1 MKKIYAIVAALAITS
16 ISAFGQ
22 EIDSKSVATNGFSQ
36 NWFISAGV
44 GANYGVDNFG
54 TVPENSGLGFGYDI
68 NLGKWFDP
76 TLGLRA
82 GWTGYSAFKAGD
94 KFGNLHADI
103 LWNVTNQF
111 WGYKADRCYNFIPY
125 FTAGLLFANGHEYID
140 GFGLLNRFRI
150 SENFDINVDVRG
162 LITHANKI
170 SSSYKVKAGI
180 AQALVG
186 VTYNFGKTTGWKS
199 TSAIAAAA
207 AAAAANE
214 VIAKNAKE
222 KAAAEK
228 ALADKDAALKQA
240 LADKDAALKKA
251 AENCCKGNDD
261 AVIAKMLKN
270 VPAEVYFEIGQAKLS
285 KKQLQ
290 HFDFYA
296 KNLVG
301 GSQNLKFIITSSA
314 DKATGS
320 AKRNKYLM
328 EKRGEYVANLLTDK
342 YGVDASKITVIT
354 DKDGLYT
361 GRGELGRVSVITVA
375 E

>member
-1 MKKIYAIVAALAITS
+1 MVYSLSIEKSIINNNFSFILMKKIYAIVAAWAITS

-22 EIDSKSVATNGFSQ
+22 EIDSKSVVTNGFSQ

-44 GANYGVDNFG
+44 GANYGVDNFNSK
-54 TVPENSGLGFGYDI
+54 PENSGLGFGYDV
-68 NLGKWFDP
+68 NLGKWFAP

-103 LWNVTNQF
+103 LWNMTNQF

-140 GFGLLNRFRI
+140 GFGLLNRFRL
-150 SENFDINVDVRG
+150 SENLDINLDVRG

-170 SSSYKVKAGI
+170 SPAYKVKAGI
-180 AQALVG
+180 AQALLG
-186 VTYNFGKTTGWKS
+186 VTYNFGKNPGWKS
-199 TSAIAAAA
+199 ASDVAAVAAAA
-207 AAAAANE
+207 AAKE
-214 VIAKNAKE
+214 VVAKNAKE
-222 KAAAEK
+222 KAALKK
-228 ALADKDAALKQA
+228 ALAE
-240 LADKDAALKKA
+240 KDAALKKA
-251 AENCCKGNDD
+251 AEKCCDKNDD

-270 VPAEVYFEIGQAKLS
+270 VPAEVYFEIGKAKLC

-320 AKRNKYLM
+320 AKRNKFLM

-361 GRGELGRVSVITVA
+361 GRG
-375 E
+375 